1 MVGVRILTIPR
12 TVIRSVNIPTM
23 SPRKVVITVAG
34 ATAEGVVVI
43 RGGVGVVVIR
53 GGVRGGVG
61 ERVVGEAG
69 ARVGEEGDIH
79 LQAKA
84 KVVVMLQNQQ

>member
-1 MVGVRILTIPR
+1 
-12 TVIRSVNIPTM
+12 M

-34 ATAEGVVVI
+34 AAAEGVVVIIGGVGVVVI